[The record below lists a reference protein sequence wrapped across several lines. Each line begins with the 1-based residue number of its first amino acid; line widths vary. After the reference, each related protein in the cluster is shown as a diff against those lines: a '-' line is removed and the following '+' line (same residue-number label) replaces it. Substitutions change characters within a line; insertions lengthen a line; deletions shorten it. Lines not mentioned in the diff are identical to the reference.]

1 MTIID
6 WVILGIIGVSGLIS
20 LVRGFVKEALSLV
33 SWLIAFLVARYF
45 SGNLATLLQDSIATN
60 SVRWMVAFAILF
72 VATLVVLAM
81 VNFLIAQLVKATGLS
96 GTDRLFGMVF
106 GVLRGVI
113 VVVALVYGAQ
123 LTGIPQQDAWW
134 QESTIIPYLETLAD
148 WARKTLPAAVGQVMG
163 A

>member
-33 SWLIAFLVARYF
+33 SWLVAFLVARYF
-45 SGNLATLLQDSIATN
+45 SGNLATLLEDSIATN
-60 SVRWMVAFAILF
+60 SVRWMVALGILF

-81 VNFLIAQLVKATGLS
+81 VNFLGAQLVKATGLS
-96 GTDRLFGMVF
+96 GTDRVFGMVF
-106 GVLRGVI
+106 GILRGVI
-113 VVVALVYGAQ
+113 IVVALVYGAQ
-123 LTGIPQQDAWW
+123 LTGIPQQDLWW

-148 WARKTLPAAVGQVMG
+148 WARKTLPSAVSQVLAA
-163 A
+163 